1 MYLKLKKKKIEI
13 LEYTK
18 TIDRFKTFKFYLE
31 KIDFGIKIPKK
42 KYASTYFF
50 CQRVDI
56 CFTDKEDKI
65 LYLLENV
72 KSEKRFF
79 KFKAYNVYYLP
90 VNTCLELRVGD
101 KLKLKD
107 MISN

>member
-18 TIDRFKTFKFYLE
+18 MIDRFKTFKFYLE

-65 LYLLENV
+65 LYLFENV
-72 KSEKRFF
+72 KTEKRFF

-90 VNTCLELRVGD
+90 VNTCSELRVGD